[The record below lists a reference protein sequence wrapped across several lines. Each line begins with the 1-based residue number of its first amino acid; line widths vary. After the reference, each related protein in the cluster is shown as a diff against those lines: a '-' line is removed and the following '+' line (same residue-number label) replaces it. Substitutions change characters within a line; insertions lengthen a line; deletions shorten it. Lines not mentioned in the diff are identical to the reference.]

1 MRFVSCHQFILS
13 SALHYL
19 DDAYPTLKIIILS
32 RLAQNSIRISC
43 AHQGISFI
51 NQKEFWG
58 EEDMQEWLDAPKKI
72 DAICQQLVF
81 LNLSVAARSL
91 KDIIHIL

>member
-13 SALHYL
+13 GALHYL

-43 AHQGISFI
+43 AHQAISFI

-58 EEDMQEWLDAPKKI
+58 EEDMQEWLDAQKF

-81 LNLSVAARSL
+81 LNLPVAARSL
-91 KDIIHIL
+91 KDISHIL